1 METPIHQEWRSRQQV
16 NWKAISTVAFFV
28 GMILFVMSGGSPWS
42 TAGTMNAIMGRDL
55 PLGLWTMLILHLAL
69 SFIYVTVIAHVI
81 YRLKLMSG
89 ILAGLA
95 VGMGL
100 YAVNYVIFHGLSSQ
114 MQSPEARALFVH
126 FTFSLLASAGYKGA
140 AVPRPFRGNRTEV
153 LEQTHRLVQND
164 NPFDPEPII
173 AAADR

>member
-16 NWKAISTVAFFV
+16 SWKAISTVAFFV
-28 GMILFVMSGGSPWS
+28 GIILFVMSGGSPWS

-55 PLGLWTMLILHLAL
+55 PLGMWTLLVLHLIL
-69 SFIYVTVIAHVI
+69 SFIYVAVIAHVI

-89 ILAGLA
+89 IMVGLV

-100 YAVNYVIFHGLSSQ
+100 YAVNYVIFHSLSVQ
-114 MQSPEARALFVH
+114 MQSPEERALFVH
-126 FTFSLLASAGYKGA
+126 VTFSLLASAGYKGA
-140 AVPRPFRGNRTEV
+140 AVPRPFRGDHDEV
-153 LEQTHRLVQND
+153 LAQTHQLIHGENT
-164 NPFDPEPII
+164 FDPEPIA